1 MRLTKKTLR
10 QRRDGAVL
18 VLLVV
23 LLPVL
28 ILLSAMAIN
37 FAQVEL
43 TYTELQIATDVAT
56 RAGGTAWTAT
66 GDIGAAVRT
75 TQFAAG
81 LNTVQNDPLVLQEDD
96 IIFGNSVRPDLGRF
110 VFEAADPQ
118 PDPEASRFN
127 ANLITSIQVK
137 GSTDTGLFF
146 QVGEISNLAQTA
158 VAVTSQVDRDIC
170 LVVDRSG
177 SMVYFEDEQFL
188 FNVFTTMYNN
198 GNNEFN
204 ISGQDYIDA
213 VNDFQGPI
221 NPGGDVPETDIAQL
235 LADNGY
241 ANNRRTLPSLS
252 LSNRFYTESV
262 LDGLDALIS
271 STNDPS
277 VEEKLRDLATYS
289 ASFSRDYNPTSGPRT
304 GAPEQSR
311 WSVLEQAMESFV
323 DVLDA
328 SRLLER
334 VSVTSFDRTA
344 SLDLRLALDVS
355 LASERI
361 EQIIP
366 TGSTAI
372 GVGMIVANTHLVA
385 ERRLNAIPTLLVF
398 SDGENRRGI
407 NPVTAAEQIKGDFP
421 FVVINT
427 VTFADGDQTQMAE
440 VARIGGGVHRHAN
453 DGDELQQI
461 FEEIASSFSTVITE

>member
-66 GDIGAAVRT
+66 GDISAAVQT

-96 IIFGNSVRPDLGRF
+96 IIFGNSIRPDLGRF

-118 PDPEASRFN
+118 PDPEASELN
-127 ANLITSIQVK
+127 SNLITSIQVH

-146 QVGEISNLAQTA
+146 QVGEVNNLAQTA

-188 FNVFTTMYNN
+188 FNVYTTMYNN
-198 GNNEFN
+198 GNNPFG

-221 NPGGDVPETDIAQL
+221 NPGGDVPETNIAQL

-241 ANNRRTLPSLS
+241 NQNRRTLPSLS
-252 LSNRFYTESV
+252 LRNRFYSESV
-262 LDGLDALIS
+262 LNGLDSLIS

-277 VEEKLRDLATYS
+277 VEEKLRDLAAYS
-289 ASFSRDYNPTSGPRT
+289 ASFSRDYNPTSGPRL

-311 WSVLEQAMESFV
+311 WSVLEQAMDSFV
-323 DVLDA
+323 NVLDD
-328 SRLLER
+328 SRLQER
-334 VSVTSFDRTA
+334 VSVTSFAGSA
-344 SLDLRLALDVS
+344 SLDLRLDLDVS
-355 LASERI
+355 LSADRI
-361 EQIIP
+361 EEIIP
-366 TGSTAI
+366 EGSTRI
-372 GVGMIVANTHLVA
+372 GDGMIVANTHLVA
-385 ERRLNAIPTLLVF
+385 ERRLNAIPTLIVF
-398 SDGENRRGI
+398 SDGVNRGGL
-407 NPVTAAEQIKGDFP
+407 NPVTAATQIKDLYP

-427 VTFADGDQTQMAE
+427 VTFADGDQSQME
-440 VARIGGGVHRHAN
+440 QVALIGGGVHRHAN
-453 DGDELQQI
+453 DGDQLREI
-461 FEEIASSFSTVITE
+461 FEEIASSFATVITE